1 MATGKYNVGV
11 IGYGLSAKTFHIPFI
26 NAVPEFNLYA
36 VVQRSP
42 KPDDDAEKDH
52 PGVKAYRSVDE
63 LIKDD
68 QVHLVIVTTA
78 PESHLSLAK
87 QALQAKKHGE
97 LSRSKPLQVYID
109 VYQSSLRSHSLLHR
123 QRHRS

>member
-1 MATGKYNVGV
+1 MTTGKYNVGV

-42 KPDDDAEKDH
+42 KPGDDAEKDH
-52 PGVKAYRSVDE
+52 PGIKSYRSVDD
-63 LIKDD
+63 LVKDD

-78 PESHLSLAK
+78 PESHLPLAK

-97 LSRSKPLQVYID
+97 SGWPHLSPVD
-109 VYQSSLRSHSLLHR
+109 VDIF
-123 QRHRS
+123 